1 MSKNNQDEIQLRA
14 GTPEDAEVCGRVCYE
29 AFKMFAD
36 RHNFPTEI
44 PTPEF
49 SVELA
54 SMLLSHPGFYSVVAE
69 RDGEV
74 IGSNYLDERGLIGGV
89 GPITIDPKAWDSGIG
104 RVLMRD
110 VVDRAATRGMPGVRL
125 NTASHHG
132 RSVTLYSK
140 VGFQVREPLVIMQG
154 PQVRVEVSGT
164 AVRPATKDDLEVSN
178 RLCAMVHGHN
188 RDAEL
193 HDAVAQTSALV
204 VERGGRI
211 TVTTGTQNSMMRSH
225 DQRLGR

>member
-74 IGSNYLDERGLIGGV
+74 IGSNYLDERGLIGATFSRR
-89 GPITIDPKAWDSGIG
+89 PI
-104 RVLMRD
+104 
-110 VVDRAATRGMPGVRL
+110 
-125 NTASHHG
+125 
-132 RSVTLYSK
+132 SK
-140 VGFQVREPLVIMQG
+140 VDEQKV
-154 PQVRVEVSGT
+154 VEVYVFWNSLILG
-164 AVRPATKDDLEVSN
+164 
-178 RLCAMVHGHN
+178 
-188 RDAEL
+188 EL
-193 HDAVAQTSALV
+193 MCWTLKFIIK
-204 VERGGRI
+204 E
-211 TVTTGTQNSMMRSH
+211 
-225 DQRLGR
+225 